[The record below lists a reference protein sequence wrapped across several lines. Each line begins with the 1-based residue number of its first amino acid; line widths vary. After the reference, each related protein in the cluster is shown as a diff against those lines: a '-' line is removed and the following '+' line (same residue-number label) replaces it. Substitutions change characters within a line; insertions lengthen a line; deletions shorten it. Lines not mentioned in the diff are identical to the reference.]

1 MSEFRGR
8 DTESVNITLA
18 SGRFFRPKDTEY
30 KETPKWK
37 KVLIFAGAAAALV
50 VAVVIVVAM
59 HT

>member
-37 KVLIFAGAAAALV
+37 KILLLAAVAAALV

>member
-30 KETPKWK
+30 NETPKWR
-37 KVLIFAGAAAALV
+37 KVLLLVSAAMALIIAA
-50 VAVVIVVAM
+50 VIVVAM
-59 HT
+59 HV

>member
-8 DTESVNITLA
+8 DTESINITLA
-18 SGRFFRPKDTEY
+18 SGRFFRPKDKEY

-37 KVLIFAGAAAALV
+37 KIFLLVGAAMALV
-50 VAVVIVVAM
+50 IAAVIVVAM